1 MLDDV
6 WGRAMNKEIL
16 LVVEA
21 VSNEKGVDR
30 EVIFQAIEAALE
42 TATKKKAAEEI
53 DVKVEINRKT
63 GDYATF
69 RRWLVIEDADE
80 DNEGEGDDGLTTLT
94 LSQAKKMNPAIKVGE
109 SIFEPMESIEFGRIA
124 AQKAKQVIIQKVLE
138 AERAQIVNAYK
149 EKIGQLIIGTVKK
162 VIRDFIVL
170 DLGNNAEALLLR
182 TEMIPHEAVRVGDR
196 VRAYLYDIHSDGSKT
211 PQILI
216 SRTRP
221 EMLVELFKIEVPE
234 IGEELIEIKAA
245 ARDPGSRAKIA
256 VKTNDGRI
264 DPIGA
269 CVGMRG
275 SRVQAVSGELGGERI
290 DIVLWDDNPAQLVIN
305 AMSPAEVASIVV
317 DEDTHTMDIAVKSD
331 QLSQAI
337 GRHGQ
342 NVRLASELTGWTL
355 NVMTEEE
362 AHAKS
367 AEEGEKVFKL
377 FQEKLGVDEHVALI
391 LSNEGFS
398 SLEEIAYVP
407 VQELLEIDGFDQ
419 TLVNSL
425 RERAKAALL
434 TQAIAEE
441 QALEVEPAQ
450 DLLEMEGMDKQ
461 TAYKLAS
468 HGIVTRED
476 LAEQSIDDLLEI
488 GEISEETAAKLIMTA
503 RKIWFDEEAD
513 KA

>member
-1 MLDDV
+1 
-6 WGRAMNKEIL
+6 MNKEIL

-42 TATKKKAAEEI
+42 TATKKKANEEI

-69 RRWLVIEDADE
+69 RRWLVVEDIKQE
-80 DNEGEGDDGLTTLT
+80 EEEEETTAHLAT
-94 LSQAKKMNPAIKVGE
+94 MPLSEARQHKPHINVNDYIL
-109 SIFEPMESIEFGRIA
+109 EPMESVEFGRIA

-149 EKIGQLIIGTVKK
+149 EKIGQLIMGTVKK
-162 VIRDFIVL
+162 VTRDFIVL
-170 DLGNNAEALLLR
+170 DMGNNAEAILPR
-182 TEMIPHEAVRVGDR
+182 SAMIPHEAMRMGDR
-196 VRAYLYDIHSDGSKT
+196 VRAYLYDIQSDGSKG
-211 PQILI
+211 PQILV
-216 SRTRP
+216 SRIRP

-234 IGEELIEIKAA
+234 IGEELIEIRSA

-305 AMSPAEVASIVV
+305 AMAPAEVASIVV

-362 AHAKS
+362 AQAKS
-367 AEEGEKVFKL
+367 AAEGEKVLTL
-377 FQEKLGVDEHVALI
+377 FQEKLGLSAQVAEL
-391 LSNEGFS
+391 LANEGFS

-407 VQELLEIDGFDQ
+407 VHELLEIDDFNQ
-419 TLVNSL
+419 EFVNSL

-434 TQAIAEE
+434 TLAIAEE

-450 DLLEMEGMDKQ
+450 DLLEMEGMEKHM
-461 TAYKLAS
+461 AYILAN

-476 LAEQSIDDLLEI
+476 LAEQSVDDLLEI
-488 GEISEETAAKLIMTA
+488 SEMNEKTAAKLIMTA
-503 RKIWFDEEAD
+503 RKIWFEDE
-513 KA
+513 KGQT

>member
-1 MLDDV
+1 
-6 WGRAMNKEIL
+6 MNKEIL

-42 TATKKKAAEEI
+42 TATKKKADEEI

-63 GDYATF
+63 GDYTTV
-69 RRWLVIEDADE
+69 RRWLVLDNSEEIDE
-80 DNEGEGDDGLTTLT
+80 TDGSRLVKLV
-94 LSQAKKMNPAIKVGE
+94 LAEAKKKDPTVKVGE
-109 SIFEPMESIEFGRIA
+109 YVTEPMESIEFGRIA

-149 EKIGQLIIGTVKK
+149 EKLGQLIMGTVKK
-162 VIRDFIVL
+162 VTRDFIVL
-170 DLGNNAEALLLR
+170 DMGANAEAMLSR
-182 TEMIPHEAVRVGDR
+182 AEMIPHEAVRVGDR
-196 VRAYLYDIHSDGSKT
+196 VRAYLYDIHSDGAKS
-211 PQILI
+211 PQILV
-216 SRTRP
+216 SRTRAQ
-221 EMLVELFKIEVPE
+221 MLIELFKIEVPE

-305 AMSPAEVASIVV
+305 AMAPAEVASIVV
-317 DEDTHTMDIAVKSD
+317 DEDTHTMDIAVKAD

-342 NVRLASELTGWTL
+342 NVKLASDLTGWTL
-355 NVMTEEE
+355 NVMTEED
-362 AHAKS
+362 ANAKS
-367 AEEGEKVFKL
+367 AAEGEKVLQL
-377 FQEKLGVDEHVALI
+377 FAEKLGVEHDVAEVLA
-391 LSNEGFS
+391 NEGFS

-407 VQELLEIDGFDQ
+407 VQELLEIEGFDQ
-419 TLVNSL
+419 TTVNLL

-450 DLLEMEGMDKQ
+450 DLLEMEGMDKHL
-461 TAYKLAS
+461 AYLLAS

-476 LAEQSIDDLLEI
+476 LAEQSVDDLLEL
-488 GEISEETAAKLIMTA
+488 GEIDEEKAAALIMTA
-503 RKIWFDEEAD
+503 RKIWFDEE
-513 KA
+513 

>member
-1 MLDDV
+1 
-6 WGRAMNKEIL
+6 MNKEIL

-21 VSNEKGVDR
+21 VSNEKNVDR
-30 EVIFQAIEAALE
+30 DVIFKAIEAALE
-42 TATKKKAAEEI
+42 TATKKKADEEM

-63 GDYATF
+63 GDYITC
-69 RRWLVIEDADE
+69 RRWLVVEDDFASIETE
-80 DNEGEGDDGLTTLT
+80 DGFDPITMMTLT
-94 LSQAKKMNPAIKVGE
+94 DAKARVPSIKVGE
-109 SIFEPMESIEFGRIA
+109 YIIDPMESVEFGRIA

-149 EKIGQLIIGTVKK
+149 EKIGQLINGTVKK
-162 VIRDFIVL
+162 VTRDFIVM
-170 DLGNNAEALLLR
+170 DMGSNAEALLPR
-182 TEMIPHEAVRVGDR
+182 TEMIPHEAVRIGDR
-196 VRAYLYDIHSDGSKT
+196 VRSYLYDIHTDGTKS
-211 PQILI
+211 PQILV

-234 IGEELIEIKAA
+234 IGEDLIEIKAA

-275 SRVQAVSGELGGERI
+275 SRVQAVSSELGGERI

-305 AMSPAEVASIVV
+305 SMAPAEVASIVV
-317 DEDTHTMDIAVKSD
+317 DEDSHTMDIAVKAD

-355 NVMTEEE
+355 NVMTEEDMQL
-362 AHAKS
+362 KS
-367 AEEGEKVFKL
+367 AAEGEKVLNL
-377 FQEKLGVDEHVALI
+377 FQEKLGIDADLAVI
-391 LSNEGFS
+391 LANEGFS

-419 TLVNSL
+419 AIVNTM

-441 QALEVEPAQ
+441 QALEVEPAA
-450 DLLEMEGMDKQ
+450 DLVEMEGMNKQ
-461 TAYKLAS
+461 LAYVLAR
-468 HGIVTRED
+468 HGVVTRED
-476 LAEQSIDDLLEI
+476 LAEQSVDDLLDI
-488 GEISEETAAKLIMTA
+488 GEIDEETAAKLIMTA
-503 RKIWFDEEAD
+503 RKIWFDDETD
-513 KA
+513 KV

>member
-1 MLDDV
+1 
-6 WGRAMNKEIL
+6 MNKEIL

-42 TATKKKAAEEI
+42 TATKRKADEEM

-63 GDYATF
+63 GDYSTF
-69 RRWLVIEDADE
+69 RRWLVVEDADE
-80 DNEGEGDDGLTTLT
+80 DGEDGEGFDSITMIPLA
-94 LSQAKKMNPAIKVGE
+94 QAKKTTPGIKVGDYVM
-109 SIFEPMESIEFGRIA
+109 EPMDSVEFGRIA

-138 AERAQIVNAYK
+138 AERAQMVNAYK
-149 EKIGQLIIGTVKK
+149 EKIGQLINGTVKK
-162 VIRDFIVL
+162 VTRDFIVL
-170 DLGNNAEALLLR
+170 DMGSNAEALLPR

-196 VRAYLYDIHSDGSKT
+196 VRSYLYGIHTDGTKS
-211 PQILI
+211 PQILV

-234 IGEELIEIKAA
+234 IGEELIEIRAA

-275 SRVQAVSGELGGERI
+275 SRVQAVSSELGGERI

-305 AMSPAEVASIVV
+305 SMAPAEVASIVV
-317 DEDTHTMDIAVKSD
+317 DEDSHTMDIAVKAD

-342 NVRLASELTGWTL
+342 NVRLASDLTGWTL
-355 NVMTEEE
+355 NVMTEEDMQT
-362 AHAKS
+362 KS
-367 AEEGEKVFKL
+367 AAEGEKILKL
-377 FQEKLGVDEHVALI
+377 FQEKLDIDESVAEVLA
-391 LSNEGFS
+391 NEGFS

-407 VQELLEIDGFDQ
+407 VQELLEIYNGDQ
-419 TLVNSL
+419 SLVNNL

-441 QALEVEPAQ
+441 QALEVEPAL
-450 DLLEMEGMDKQ
+450 DLIEMEGMDKQ
-461 TAYKLAS
+461 IAYVLAR
-468 HGIVTRED
+468 HGVVTRED
-476 LAEQSIDDLLEI
+476 LAEQSVDDLLDI
-488 GEISEETAAKLIMTA
+488 GEIDEETAAKLIMTA
-503 RKIWFDEEAD
+503 RKMWFDDEAS
-513 KA
+513 KE

>member
-1 MLDDV
+1 
-6 WGRAMNKEIL
+6 
-16 LVVEA
+16 
-21 VSNEKGVDR
+21 
-30 EVIFQAIEAALE
+30 
-42 TATKKKAAEEI
+42 
-53 DVKVEINRKT
+53 
-63 GDYATF
+63 
-69 RRWLVIEDADE
+69 
-80 DNEGEGDDGLTTLT
+80 
-94 LSQAKKMNPAIKVGE
+94 
-109 SIFEPMESIEFGRIA
+109 MESVEFGRIA

-149 EKIGQLIIGTVKK
+149 EKMGQLIMGTVKK
-162 VIRDFIVL
+162 VTRDFIVL
-170 DLGNNAEALLLR
+170 DLGSNAEALLLR
-182 TEMIPHEAVRVGDR
+182 SEMIPHEATRVSDR
-196 VRAYLYDIHSDGSKT
+196 VRAYLYDIHSDGAKS
-211 PQILI
+211 PQILV
-216 SRTRP
+216 SRIRP
-221 EMLVELFKIEVPE
+221 DMLVELFKIEVPE

-305 AMSPAEVASIVV
+305 AMAPAEVASIVV
-317 DEDTHTMDIAVKSD
+317 DEDTHTMDIAVKAD

-342 NVRLASELTGWTL
+342 NVKLASELTGWTL

-362 AHAKS
+362 AQAKS
-367 AEEGEKVFKL
+367 MAEGEKILKL
-377 FQEKLGVDEHVALI
+377 FEEKLGVDAAVAEVLV
-391 LSNEGFS
+391 NEGFT

-407 VQELLEIDGFDQ
+407 VQELLEIQGFEQ
-419 TLVNSL
+419 TQVNQL

-441 QALEVEPAQ
+441 QALETEPAR

-461 TAYKLAS
+461 TAYMFAN

-476 LAEQSIDDLLEI
+476 LAEQSVDDLLEFSDI
-488 GEISEETAAKLIMTA
+488 AEEKAAKLIMTA
-503 RKIWFDEEAD
+503 RQIWFDDENKEA
-513 KA
+513 

>member
-1 MLDDV
+1 
-6 WGRAMNKEIL
+6 MNKEIL

-42 TATKKKAAEEI
+42 TATKKKADEEM
-53 DVKVEINRKT
+53 DVKVEIDRKT

-69 RRWLVIEDADE
+69 RRWLVIEDTLP
-80 DNEGEGDDGLTTLT
+80 EGEESNPQTTIS
-94 LSQAKKMNPAIKVGE
+94 LSDAKNKKSSIKVGE
-109 SIFEPMESIEFGRIA
+109 YVLEPMESIEFGRIA

-138 AERAQIVNAYK
+138 AERAQIVDAYK
-149 EKIGQLIIGTVKK
+149 EKMGTLIMGTVKR
-162 VIRDFIVL
+162 VTRDFIVL
-170 DLGNNAEALLLR
+170 DLGSNAEAILPR
-182 TEMIPHEAVRVGDR
+182 TEMIPHEAVRTGDR
-196 VRAYLYDIHSDGSKT
+196 VRAYLYDIQADTGKN
-211 PQILI
+211 PQILV

-221 EMLVELFKIEVPE
+221 EMLIELFKIEVPE
-234 IGEELIEIKAA
+234 IGEELIDVRAA

-275 SRVQAVSGELGGERI
+275 ARVQAVSGELGGERI

-305 AMSPAEVASIVV
+305 AMAPAEVASIVV
-317 DEDTHTMDIAVKSD
+317 DEDTHTMDIAVKAE

-342 NVRLASELTGWTL
+342 NVRLASDLTGWTL
-355 NVMTEEE
+355 NVMTEED
-362 AHAKS
+362 AQAKS
-367 AEEGEKVFKL
+367 NAEGEKVLKL
-377 FQEKLGVDEHVALI
+377 FQEKLGVEAWVAET

-407 VQELLEIDGFDQ
+407 VQELLEIEGFDQ
-419 TLVNSL
+419 ATVNKM
-425 RERAKAALL
+425 REGAKAALL

-441 QALEVEPAQ
+441 QALEVEPAA
-450 DLLEMEGMDKQ
+450 DLLEMEGMDKH
-461 TAYKLAS
+461 TAYILAN
-468 HGIVTRED
+468 HGIVTREN
-476 LAEQSIDDLLEI
+476 LAEQSVDDLLDI
-488 GEISEETAAKLIMTA
+488 GEINEEKAASLIMTA
-503 RKIWFDEEAD
+503 RKIWFE
-513 KA
+513 

>member
-1 MLDDV
+1 
-6 WGRAMNKEIL
+6 MNKEIL

-30 EVIFQAIEAALE
+30 DVIFEAIEAALE
-42 TATKKKAAEEI
+42 TATKKKAEEEI
-53 DVKVEINRKT
+53 DVKVQIDRKS
-63 GDYATF
+63 GDYSTF
-69 RRWLVIEDADE
+69 RRWRVIEDATSEE
-80 DNEGEGDDGLTTLT
+80 DGNDNGITTLV
-94 LSQAKKMNPAIKVGE
+94 LSEATKQQSDIQVGE
-109 SIFEPMESIEFGRIA
+109 FITEPMDSVAFGRIA

-138 AERAQIVNAYK
+138 AERAQMVNAYK
-149 EKIGQLIIGTVKK
+149 EKIGQLVNGTVKK
-162 VIRDFIVL
+162 VTRDFIAL
-170 DLGNNAEALLLR
+170 DMGNNAEAILLR
-182 TEMIPHEAVRVGDR
+182 GEMIPHEAFRMGDR
-196 VRAYLYDIHSDGSKT
+196 VRAYLYDIQSDGVKS
-211 PQILI
+211 PQILV

-221 EMLVELFKIEVPE
+221 DMLIELFKIEVPE

-317 DEDTHTMDIAVKSD
+317 DEDSHTMDIAVKAD

-342 NVRLASELTGWTL
+342 NVRLASDLTRWTL
-355 NVMTEEE
+355 NVMTEEDMQT
-362 AHAKS
+362 KS
-367 AEEGEKVFKL
+367 QAEGEKILNL
-377 FQEKLGVDEHVALI
+377 FQEKLDVDETVAEI
-391 LSNEGFS
+391 LANEGFS

-407 VQELLEIDGFDQ
+407 LQELLEIDGFDQ
-419 TLVNSL
+419 TLVNNL

-441 QALEVEPAQ
+441 QAFDVEPAK
-450 DLLEMEGMDKQ
+450 DLVEMEGMDKH
-461 TAYKLAS
+461 TAFLLARN
-468 HGIVTRED
+468 GVITRED
-476 LAEQSIDDLLEI
+476 LAEQSVDDLLEF
-488 GEISEETAAKLIMTA
+488 GEIDEATAAKLIMTA
-503 RKIWFDEEAD
+503 RKIWFDDEASS
-513 KA
+513 

>member
-1 MLDDV
+1 
-6 WGRAMNKEIL
+6 MNKEIL

-42 TATKKKAAEEI
+42 TATKKKADEEM
-53 DVKVEINRKT
+53 DVVVEINRKT
-63 GDYATF
+63 GDYATS
-69 RRWLVIEDADE
+69 RRWLVVDDAEDD
-80 DNEGEGDDGLTTLT
+80 DDGEMRHLMTTMP
-94 LSQAKKMNPAIKVGE
+94 LSEAKKHTPNIKVGE
-109 SIFEPMESIEFGRIA
+109 HVIEPMESIEFGRIA

-149 EKIGQLIIGTVKK
+149 EKIGQLINGTVKK
-162 VIRDFIVL
+162 VTRDFIVL
-170 DLGNNAEALLLR
+170 DMGSNAEAILSR
-182 TEMIPHEAVRVGDR
+182 SEMIPHEAVRVGDR
-196 VRAYLYDIHSDGSKT
+196 ARSYLYDIHTDGSKS
-211 PQILI
+211 PQILV

-234 IGEELIEIKAA
+234 IGEDLIEIKAA

-275 SRVQAVSGELGGERI
+275 SRVQAVSSELGGERI

-305 AMSPAEVASIVV
+305 SMAPAEVASIVV
-317 DEDTHTMDIAVKSD
+317 DEDSHMMDIAVKAD

-362 AHAKS
+362 MQTKS
-367 AEEGEKVFKL
+367 MAEGEKVVKL
-377 FQEKLGVDEHVALI
+377 FQEKLALDTDVAEMLA
-391 LSNEGFS
+391 NEGFS

-419 TLVNSL
+419 DLIAML

-441 QALEVEPAQ
+441 QALEVEPAP
-450 DLLEMEGMDKQ
+450 DLMEMEGMDKQ
-461 TAYKLAS
+461 IAYILAS
-468 HGIVTRED
+468 HGIVTREN
-476 LAEQSIDDLLEI
+476 LAEQSVDDLLDI
-488 GEISEETAAKLIMTA
+488 GEIDEETAATLIMTA
-503 RKIWFDEEAD
+503 RKIWFDDETD